1 MSTIAELLAI
11 IEWPSVNIKEEGSAP
26 ALNSS
31 AIWERMKP
39 VRERNSLIYDVV
51 YFQTQSNHEE
61 EEEEEQ

>member
-1 MSTIAELLAI
+1 
-11 IEWPSVNIKEEGSAP
+11 
-26 ALNSS
+26 
-31 AIWERMKP
+31 MKP